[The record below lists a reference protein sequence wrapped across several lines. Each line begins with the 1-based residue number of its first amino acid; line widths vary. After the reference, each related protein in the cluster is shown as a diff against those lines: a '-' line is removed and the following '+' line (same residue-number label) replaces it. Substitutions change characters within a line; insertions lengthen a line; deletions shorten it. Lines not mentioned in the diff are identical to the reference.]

1 VSLRDEWY
9 AARAQRQ
16 QEIQFRQQQVLEH
29 RQQTQM
35 NLSATAT
42 NRAAMSAAMWD
53 SLHNFHSTL
62 QSSMANFLEDTRAYQ
77 QQVWLEQ
84 QNQRAAYVAAMRDY
98 VWGAAPEFIGDASCG
113 KSVSPL
119 PAPKLAKLI

>member
-1 VSLRDEWY
+1 MSLRDEWY

-29 RQQTQM
+29 RHQTQM
-35 NLSATAT
+35 DLSARAT
-42 NRAAMSAAMWD
+42 HRAAMSAAMWD

-77 QQVWLEQ
+77 QQTWLEQ

-98 VWGAAPEFIGDASCG
+98 VWGTAPEFIGEAGAG

-119 PAPKLAKLI
+119 LAPKLGKLI

>member
-1 VSLRDEWY
+1 MSLRDEWY

-35 NLSATAT
+35 NLSARAT
-42 NRAAMSAAMWD
+42 HRAAMSAAMWD
-53 SLHNFHSTL
+53 SLHNFHSRL

-77 QQVWLEQ
+77 QQTWLCSKTRGWRMWQLCDIMCGEQ
-84 QNQRAAYVAAMRDY
+84 RQSLLEMPAV
-98 VWGAAPEFIGDASCG
+98 E
-113 KSVSPL
+113 KVSHPCL
-119 PAPKLAKLI
+119 RPS

>member
-1 VSLRDEWY
+1 MSLRDEWY

-29 RQQTQM
+29 RHQTQM

-53 SLHNFHSTL
+53 SLHTFHSTL
-62 QSSMANFLEDTRAYQ
+62 QSSMANFQEDTRAYQ
-77 QQVWLEQ
+77 QQVWMDQ

-98 VWGAAPEFIGDASCG
+98 VWGAAPAFIGDASFG

-119 PAPKLAKLI
+119 PAPKLGKLI